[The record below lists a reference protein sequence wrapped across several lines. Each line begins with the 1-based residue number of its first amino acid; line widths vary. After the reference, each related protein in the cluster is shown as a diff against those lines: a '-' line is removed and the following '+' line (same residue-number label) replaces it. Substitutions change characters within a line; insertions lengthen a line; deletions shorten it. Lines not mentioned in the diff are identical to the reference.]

1 MLRSHCCFCPAIMS
15 CLRCRWKYAP
25 GKTCSMPMVLTP
37 HLYLPHRTPGHPPQE
52 APTETEHP
60 QLIHRGWSFLLTS
73 VDKASGSAFA
83 ELLRLVGEG
92 HFNNSRDVSR
102 RRLHSDGVG
111 GYQLQKP
118 HMNKCSAV
126 QALRGGHLPV
136 GYNYKMSTNWTI
148 VSECSLL
155 SPRDSGPMVL

>member
-1 MLRSHCCFCPAIMS
+1 M
-15 CLRCRWKYAP
+15 
-25 GKTCSMPMVLTP
+25 P
-37 HLYLPHRTPGHPPQE
+37 HLNLPMGPLDTHPHE
-52 APTETEHP
+52 APTEKEHP
-60 QLIHRGWSFLLTS
+60 PLPHRGRSCVLTS
-73 VDKASGSAFA
+73 VDKAPRSTFA

-92 HFNNSRDVSR
+92 DFNNSGDVPR
-102 RRLHSDGVG
+102 RCLHSDGVG

-118 HMNKCSAV
+118 HMNKRSAV

>member
-1 MLRSHCCFCPAIMS
+1 MS
-15 CLRCRWKYAP
+15 CLRCRWKCAP
-25 GKTCSMPMVLTP
+25 DKTQQHANGPHVHLPTGTLDTYPMRLPLRQST
-37 HLYLPHRTPGHPPQE
+37 HHCPHRGSSC
-52 APTETEHP
+52 
-60 QLIHRGWSFLLTS
+60 ILTS
-73 VDKASGSAFA
+73 VDEASRSAFA

-92 HFNNSRDVSR
+92 DFNNAGDVPW

-118 HMNKCSAV
+118 HMNKRSVV

-155 SPRDSGPMVL
+155 SSRDSGPTVL

>member
-1 MLRSHCCFCPAIMS
+1 MS
-15 CLRCRWKYAP
+15 CLRCRRKGAP
-25 GKTCSMPMVLTP
+25 DKTQQRSSLTP
-37 HLYLPHRTPGHPPQE
+37 YLYLPRWTPGHPPQE

-60 QLIHRGWSFLLTS
+60 PLPNRGWSCVLTS
-73 VDKASGSAFA
+73 VDKASRSAFA

-92 HFNNSRDVSR
+92 HFNNSRDVSW

>member
-1 MLRSHCCFCPAIMS
+1 MPRLHGCVCPAIVS
-15 CLRCRWKYAP
+15 CLRCRWKCIPDQTQQHA
-25 GKTCSMPMVLTP
+25 MPHFCIPVGPLNTTP
-37 HLYLPHRTPGHPPQE
+37 RGSAE
-52 APTETEHP
+52 KEHP
-60 QLIHRGWSFLLTS
+60 LLPHRGWSCVLTG
-73 VDKASGSAFA
+73 VDKAPRSTFA

-92 HFNNSRDVSR
+92 DFHNARDVPR
-102 RRLHSDGVG
+102 RCLHSDGVG
-111 GYQLQKP
+111 GYQLRKP
-118 HMNKCSAV
+118 HMNKRSAG

>member
-1 MLRSHCCFCPAIMS
+1 MHLIK
-15 CLRCRWKYAP
+15 LN
-25 GKTCSMPMVLTP
+25 SMPMVLTP
-37 HLYLPHRTPGHPPQE
+37 HLYLPHSITGHPPKE

-60 QLIHRGWSFLLTS
+60 PPPHRGWSRQLTS
-73 VDKASGSAFA
+73 VDKASRSAFA

-118 HMNKCSAV
+118 HMNKRSAV

-136 GYNYKMSTNWTI
+136 GYNYKMSINWTI

-155 SPRDSGPMVL
+155 SPRHSGPMVL